1 MLAGLMI
8 PLAAKAQ
15 TQALVLHHADGST
28 TDVELYTEPKITFS
42 TDKVFIRSSVLD
54 MEWDAVNVLRFSF
67 KGRATGVKD
76 VTAAADYEQLDDR
89 IVFHGAGLADSV
101 AVYRMNG
108 VRLPVRLEQQGN
120 DAVLTLSAKSG

>member
-15 TQALVLHHADGST
+15 TQALMLHHADGST

-76 VTAAADYEQLDDR
+76 VTAAAGILKIWMLRWLSGPCSISE
-89 IVFHGAGLADSV
+89 
-101 AVYRMNG
+101 
-108 VRLPVRLEQQGN
+108 
-120 DAVLTLSAKSG
+120 VLR

>member
-1 MLAGLMI
+1 MI

-67 KGRATGVKD
+67 KGRATGVKHLRLVRPLLLCD
-76 VTAAADYEQLDDR
+76 GRRRAD
-89 IVFHGAGLADSV
+89 A
-101 AVYRMNG
+101 
-108 VRLPVRLEQQGN
+108 
-120 DAVLTLSAKSG
+120 